1 MKLSYL
7 LIVSNYKCSSVI
19 SCRRL
24 LSHSYTTPELKYA
37 TPELKYTNPE
47 LKYTTPELK
56 YTVPELKFQ
65 PFQLCNCNFTPC
77 TVDSIF
83 TVHLESISSVRPF
96 HKCLIY

>member
-7 LIVSNYKCSSVI
+7 LIVSNYKCSSMI

-24 LSHSYTTPELKYA
+24 LSHSYT

-56 YTVPELKFQ
+56 YTIPELKFQ

-77 TVDSIF
+77 TVHSIF
-83 TVHLESISSVRPF
+83 TVHLEPISSIRPF

>member
-47 LKYTTPELK
+47 LKYT
-56 YTVPELKFQ
+56 VPELKFQ